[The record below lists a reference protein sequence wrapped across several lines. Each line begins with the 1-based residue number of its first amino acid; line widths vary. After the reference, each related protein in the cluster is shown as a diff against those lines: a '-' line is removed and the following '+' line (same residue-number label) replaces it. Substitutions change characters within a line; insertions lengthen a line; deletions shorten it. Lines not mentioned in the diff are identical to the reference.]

1 MTTARKIF
9 NSDHINEYDKN
20 AEKAKWL
27 DPAIV
32 FGMAYRFVKPGDHLL
47 DIGIGTGL
55 SSQLFHKAGIEIY
68 GIDFSP
74 KMLACCRSKH
84 LAKDLKEHDLSI
96 TPYPYEADSM
106 DHAVCTGVTHLFAD
120 LAPIFQEI
128 GRILKTGGIFAFVV
142 PDCREGKPREIQID
156 SRHSPKEKITIFS
169 YSRAH
174 INRLLD
180 SFGFTRIFDLTF
192 KASAI
197 GHRPAQYKAYVVQKT
212 GAPPTKSIKA

>member
-9 NSDHINEYDKN
+9 NSDHVNEYDKN

-55 SSQLFHKAGIEIY
+55 SSQLFYKAGVEIY

-74 KMLACCRSKH
+74 KMLACCRSKK
-84 LAKDLKEHDLSI
+84 LAKDLKEHDLST
-96 TPYPYEADSM
+96 TPYPYGADSM
-106 DHAVCTGVTHLFAD
+106 DHAVCTGVTHLLKD
-120 LAPIFQEI
+120 MAPIFQEL
-128 GRILKTGGIFAFVV
+128 GRILKPGGIFAFVV
-142 PDCREGKPREIQID
+142 PDCREDEPRVIRMD
-156 SRHSPKEKITIFS
+156 SHDSPREKITFFS
-169 YSRAH
+169 YSRMH

-180 SFGFTRIFDLTF
+180 LFGFTRIFDLTF
-192 KASAI
+192 EASAI
-197 GHRPAQYKAYVVQKT
+197 GHRTAQYKAYVVQKT
-212 GAPPTKSIKA
+212 GAPPQKKA